1 MIEKLFPSVAWDAV
15 YFGNTLGAYLD
26 ALIFFVLLVLGFY
39 VLQRIIL
46 KRLRAISQKTET
58 DVDDVAIKIIDSI
71 HPPAYYFLSFYIASH
86 TLVIGEIA
94 QKSIFVI
101 VVVMI
106 VYQIVSSI
114 QILINYI
121 AQKTLGNK
129 DGDEQLESAVNM
141 LSMIAKVIIWI
152 LGGLLIMSNL
162 GINVS
167 ALVASLGIGGI
178 AIAFALQ
185 GILGDLFASF
195 SIYFDKPFVVG
206 DFITNGANSGT
217 VEKIGIKTTRIRSIT
232 GEQIVISNKEL
243 TETRVQNFT
252 EMEERRVTSSV
263 GVTYETSSA
272 TLKEIPAMI
281 AKIVEDTK
289 GVRFDRV
296 HFKKFDDSS
305 LGFEF
310 VYFVESSAYPDH
322 MDAQQKINY
331 AIREKFETEKIEI
344 AYPTRTLYTK
354 NI

>member
-1 MIEKLFPSVAWDAV
+1 MWSQI

-26 ALIFFVLLVLGFY
+26 AFILFVILVLTFY
-39 VLQRIIL
+39 IIQKL
-46 KRLRAISQKTET
+46 LLNRLRAISVKTVS
-58 DVDDVAIKIIDSI
+58 DVDDVAIQIIESI
-71 HPPAYYFLSFYIASH
+71 HPPAYYFLAFYIASH
-86 TLVIGEIA
+86 TLVMNEIIE
-94 QKSIFVI
+94 KSIFVI
-101 VVVMI
+101 VIVMI
-106 VYQIVSSI
+106 VYQIVSSV

-121 AQKTLGNK
+121 AKKVIGND

-152 LGGLLIMSNL
+152 LGALLIMANL
-162 GINVS
+162 GMNVS

-206 DFITNGANSGT
+206 DFITNGANSGI

-263 GVTYETSSA
+263 GVTYETP
-272 TLKEIPAMI
+272 TQKLKDIPSMI
-281 AKIVEDTK
+281 AKIVEETK

-310 VYFVESSAYPDH
+310 VYYVESSDFAEH
-322 MDAQQKINY
+322 MDLQQKMNY
-331 AIREKFETEKIEI
+331 AIRDKFEAENIEM